1 MASLFSELKR
11 RHVIRVA
18 IAYVVTSWVL
28 AQVADLLL
36 ESFSAPEW
44 VIKVILVVLII
55 GFPVAVLLAWA
66 FELTP
71 EGIKVELSVE
81 ESSAKLAAQ
90 PLSEADTSTEITTPT
105 NPDKAS
111 IAVLPFADMSA
122 EQNQEY
128 FSDGLAEELLNLLA
142 KIPQLHVAARTSAFS
157 FKNTQADIHEVAE
170 KLNVAHVLEGSVR
183 KAGDQVRVTVQL
195 ISAADGYHLW
205 SETYD
210 RSLENIFEVQD
221 EIAQVVVSVLKLKL
235 LGEAPRVNETDPRAY
250 SLFLQGRH
258 FLALKD
264 EVGLNMSVA
273 AFEQSLALDENY
285 APAWAGLAEALMQQ
299 SGMAYAALEEGFERA
314 RDALQRALELDS
326 ESASAWVALS
336 RLKSNWDW
344 DWPGAAD
351 ALQKAEKLEPN
362 NTEVLYALAEL
373 NAYQGQLEL
382 AVNICKRIVTLDP
395 MDENSYHD
403 MGRLLIELDR
413 LDEADDCYR
422 HLLSINPAH
431 RNAHGFLSKICIARG
446 DADRAL
452 EQVAQMREEFWR
464 NWAEL
469 LIRYGLQR
477 DSGKESG
484 LEDFIDKNAHDSA
497 VQIAQVYALHGD
509 VDDALDWLEVGLK
522 QRDTGLAQTVLSDR
536 IFVGLY
542 GNPRFEAIVDKIGL
556 LDAYRK
562 MPLKKALVKSL

>member
-1 MASLFSELKR
+1 MSLFSELKR

-18 IAYVVTSWVL
+18 IAYVVTAWVV
-28 AQVADLLL
+28 AQVAELLL
-36 ESFSAPEW
+36 DSFSAPDW
-44 VIKVILVVLII
+44 VVKVILVLLII
-55 GFPVAVLLAWA
+55 GFPVALLLAWA

-71 EGIKVELSVE
+71 EGIKVEVSAE
-81 ESSAKLAAQ
+81 ESHGKLAVQ
-90 PLSEADTSTEITTPT
+90 PASETDTPTEPTEIPAPAK
-105 NPDKAS
+105 PDTAS

-183 KAGDQVRVTVQL
+183 KAGDQIRVTVQL

-210 RSLENIFEVQD
+210 RSLENIFQVQD

-235 LGEAPRVNETDPRAY
+235 LGEAPRVNETDPKAY

-258 FLALKD
+258 FLAHKD
-264 EVGLNMSVA
+264 EMGLNKSVA
-273 AFEQSLALDENY
+273 AFEESLALDENY
-285 APAWAGLAEALMQQ
+285 APSWAGLAEALMQQ
-299 SGMAYAALEEGFERA
+299 SGMAYAGLEEGFEKA
-314 RDALQRALELDS
+314 RDALQRALEIDS
-326 ESASAWVALS
+326 ESALAWVALS
-336 RLKSNWDW
+336 HLKSNWDW

-382 AVNICKRIVTLDP
+382 AVNICKRIVALDP

-403 MGRLLIELDR
+403 MGRLLIELNR

-431 RNAHGFLSKICIARG
+431 RNAYGFLAKICIARG

-452 EQVAQMREEFWR
+452 EQAANMQEDFWR
-464 NWAEL
+464 KVRTDPGQTFA
-469 LIRYGLQR
+469 
-477 DSGKESG
+477 
-484 LEDFIDKNAHDSA
+484 
-497 VQIAQVYALHGD
+497 
-509 VDDALDWLEVGLK
+509 GLK
-522 QRDTGLAQTVLSDR
+522 HRFRAMELSLRAMEAHVTSKEFQMDQELRGGNGVATEGPRQAKAGQARHRCGRAEEEDPGHAWRQRL
-536 IFVGLY
+536 
-542 GNPRFEAIVDKIGL
+542 GNPGR
-556 LDAYRK
+556 
-562 MPLKKALVKSL
+562 